1 MKPRQILIVAAA
13 LVVVVVLLLVF
24 GRPRTSSQG
33 VDALMDQLV
42 VPGFVPKD
50 ARLIE
55 LTKAGSDTVRVRQ
68 ADDGWTVESAWGYEA
83 DATRV
88 AGLLSAIEAMRIRDV
103 RSTRVA
109 SHPDFQLDDAGGIW
123 VRVYDRNDTEIAV
136 FCVGKAIS
144 YDRCFVRRA
153 DSDAVLEATVNLL
166 YLLGATGRDG
176 VPNPVSFVDKNVVRF
191 NPADVRTV
199 TLERDG
205 ETVVLAKVEEVVL
218 AKAEEV
224 VLAKAEAE
232 EPGVDPGT
240 GEDATTTA
248 TKWVIREPQEEADR
262 DVEEADRDVE
272 KADEDVGEADGDVCE
287 EIVSGFSSTV
297 ATDIGGA
304 RTVGECGLAPPQ
316 ARVTIEFS
324 EESGTEPVTILF
336 GTKGPKGKRYYV
348 VRGEEG
354 ARIFLVSS
362 YYRYLARRDLNELR
376 KVKREPSPDEP
387 TEEPTTEPADHPAD
401 GPADETGAAPTESP

>member
-1 MKPRQILIVAAA
+1 MKPRQILIAAAA
-13 LVVVVVLLLVF
+13 LAVVVVLLFVF
-24 GRPRTSSQG
+24 GKRRGSSRG
-33 VDALMDQLV
+33 VGELVDQLV
-42 VPGFVPKD
+42 VPGFVPED

-55 LTKAGSDTVRVRQ
+55 VSKAGSDTVRLRKTGE
-68 ADDGWTVESAWGYEA
+68 GWTVESAWDYEA
-83 DATRV
+83 DATRL
-88 AGLLSAIEAMRIRDV
+88 AGLLSAIEAMRVRDV
-103 RSTRVA
+103 RSTRAA
-109 SHPDFQLDDAGGIW
+109 SHPDFRLDDAGGIW
-123 VRVYDRNDTEIAV
+123 VRVYDRDDIEIAV

-166 YLLGATGRDG
+166 YVLGSTGPDR

-205 ETVVLAKVEEVVL
+205 ETVVLAK
-218 AKAEEV
+218 AEEV
-224 VLAKAEAE
+224 VLAKAE

-240 GEDATTTA
+240 GEDATITA
-248 TKWVIREPQEEADR
+248 AKWVIREPQEEADG
-262 DVEEADRDVE
+262 DVAEADL
-272 KADEDVGEADGDVCE
+272 DVCE
-287 EIVSGFSSTV
+287 EIVSGFSSMV

-304 RTVGECGLAPPQ
+304 RTVAECGLAPPQ

-348 VRGEEG
+348 VRDEEG

-362 YYRYLARRDLNELR
+362 YYRYLARKDLNELR
-376 KVKREPSPDEP
+376 KLKREPPPDEP

-401 GPADETGAAPTESP
+401 GPADGTGAGPTESP